1 MNGTI
6 KSRKEVN
13 RLFENGSKKST
24 SSVLVIFSDTEMQRD
39 QHGRAAF
46 IAGKRLGD
54 APDRNHAKR
63 MMREAA
69 RHADLIIPG
78 MDLIFVARPGIK
90 EKSLASLVREFEY
103 LKRKI
108 LNNRN
113 DLNCIDSCQ
122 YKDSTQKAM
131 KESAEKV

>member
-13 RLFENGSKKST
+13 RLFENGSTKST
-24 SSVLVIFSDTEMQRD
+24 SSVLVIFSDTETQRD

-78 MDLIFVARPGIK
+78 IDLVFVARPGIK
-90 EKSLASLVREFEY
+90 KQSLASLVRDFEY

-108 LNNRN
+108 LKNRN
-113 DLNCIDSCQ
+113 DSIRIESCRDEDSAQ
-122 YKDSTQKAM
+122 TGM
-131 KESAEKV
+131 KESAEKA